1 MIFTSLM
8 LNDEAPRLGQGMAEY
23 FLTRSP
29 FARPAL
35 RKLGH
40 LTGLPEHGEQ
50 LLNDERLVVVFP
62 EGARGAGKLYKDRYK
77 LVRFGTGFMRL
88 ALKTGAPVIPCAFI
102 GGEESFPQLFHIKWL
117 AKLVNGPFVPVAPQL
132 IFFPLPVAC
141 QVYYGPPMHFEGDGS
156 EPDHV
161 IQQYVEEVRHSMER
175 LISRG
180 LDARPRAFMFERMP
194 DRGEGTQAMKILI
207 TGISGTLARG
217 VAYRLVRRGYQ
228 VVGIDRR
235 PWPDVPEGVEMHQ
248 ADIRKRPAEDV
259 FRISRPDALIH
270 MATVTHF
277 TTDTEERYRINLG
290 GTRKLF
296 EYCHEYGV
304 KQAVFVGRH
313 TVYGATPDSPLYHTE
328 DEPPLA
334 GAAFKELADLVAADL
349 YAGSALWRWPELNT
363 AVLRL
368 CYFLG
373 PSRGGTLA
381 ELPLEEPRS
390 DGDRLRSSLP
400 TDARVG
406 RRRSDHL
413 GGRETAAR
421 RVQRGGPST
430 GASVDRLFGH
440 RQASGADPRTALPS
454 VLGRFGFPYLP
465 DDAVAHVKYPIVI
478 DNKAFVEATGFEPR
492 YSAKQTMEGFRWN

>member
-1 MIFTSLM
+1 
-8 LNDEAPRLGQGMAEY
+8 
-23 FLTRSP
+23 
-29 FARPAL
+29 
-35 RKLGH
+35 
-40 LTGLPEHGEQ
+40 
-50 LLNDERLVVVFP
+50 
-62 EGARGAGKLYKDRYK
+62 
-77 LVRFGTGFMRL
+77 
-88 ALKTGAPVIPCAFI
+88 
-102 GGEESFPQLFHIKWL
+102 
-117 AKLVNGPFVPVAPQL
+117 
-132 IFFPLPVAC
+132 
-141 QVYYGPPMHFEGDGS
+141 
-156 EPDHV
+156 
-161 IQQYVEEVRHSMER
+161 
-175 LISRG
+175 
-180 LDARPRAFMFERMP
+180 
-194 DRGEGTQAMKILI
+194 MKILI

-217 VAYRLVRRGYQ
+217 VAYRLTRRGHQ

-248 ADIRKRPAEDV
+248 VDIRKRPAEDV

-334 GAAFKELADLVAADL
+334 GASFKELADLVAADL

-381 ELPLEEPRS
+381 GFLSKSRVPLVLGFDPLYQLMHEWDAEEAIT
-390 DGDRLRSSLP
+390 LTVEKQLY
-400 TDARVG
+400 
-406 RRRSDHL
+406 
-413 GGRETAAR
+413 
-421 RVQRGGPST
+421 ST
-430 GASVDRLFGH
+430 
-440 RQASGADPRTALPS
+440 

-465 DDAVAHVKYPIVI
+465 DDAIVHVKYPIVI

>member
-1 MIFTSLM
+1 
-8 LNDEAPRLGQGMAEY
+8 
-23 FLTRSP
+23 
-29 FARPAL
+29 
-35 RKLGH
+35 
-40 LTGLPEHGEQ
+40 
-50 LLNDERLVVVFP
+50 
-62 EGARGAGKLYKDRYK
+62 
-77 LVRFGTGFMRL
+77 
-88 ALKTGAPVIPCAFI
+88 
-102 GGEESFPQLFHIKWL
+102 
-117 AKLVNGPFVPVAPQL
+117 
-132 IFFPLPVAC
+132 
-141 QVYYGPPMHFEGDGS
+141 
-156 EPDHV
+156 
-161 IQQYVEEVRHSMER
+161 
-175 LISRG
+175 
-180 LDARPRAFMFERMP
+180 
-194 DRGEGTQAMKILI
+194 MKILI

-217 VAYRLVRRGYQ
+217 VAYRLVRRGYE

-277 TTDTEERYRINLG
+277 TTSTEERYRINLG

-381 ELPLEEPRS
+381 GFLSKSRVPMVLGFDPLYQLMHEWDAEEAITLAVEKQLRGVFNVAGPR
-390 DGDRLRSSLP
+390 
-400 TDARVG
+400 
-406 RRRSDHL
+406 
-413 GGRETAAR
+413 
-421 RVQRGGPST
+421 T
-430 GASVDRLFGH
+430 GASVRRLFRH
-440 RQASGADPRTALPS
+440 RQAGSADPRAALLERPRPLRLS
-454 VLGRFGFPYLP
+454 VPPRRRSRPREVPHRHRQQGVRRSHGLRTPLQRQA
-465 DDAVAHVKYPIVI
+465 DDGGLQ
-478 DNKAFVEATGFEPR
+478 VELRLSLASTSR
-492 YSAKQTMEGFRWN
+492 AD

>member
-1 MIFTSLM
+1 
-8 LNDEAPRLGQGMAEY
+8 
-23 FLTRSP
+23 
-29 FARPAL
+29 
-35 RKLGH
+35 
-40 LTGLPEHGEQ
+40 
-50 LLNDERLVVVFP
+50 
-62 EGARGAGKLYKDRYK
+62 
-77 LVRFGTGFMRL
+77 
-88 ALKTGAPVIPCAFI
+88 
-102 GGEESFPQLFHIKWL
+102 
-117 AKLVNGPFVPVAPQL
+117 
-132 IFFPLPVAC
+132 
-141 QVYYGPPMHFEGDGS
+141 
-156 EPDHV
+156 
-161 IQQYVEEVRHSMER
+161 
-175 LISRG
+175 
-180 LDARPRAFMFERMP
+180 
-194 DRGEGTQAMKILI
+194 MKILI

-217 VAYRLVRRGYQ
+217 VAYRLVRRGHE
-228 VVGIDRR
+228 VIGIDRR

-248 ADIRKRPAEDV
+248 VDIRKRPAEDV

-349 YAGSALWRWPELNT
+349 YAGSALWRLPELNT

-373 PSRGGTLA
+373 PSHGGTLA
-381 ELPLEEPRS
+381 GFLSKNRVPLVLGFDPLYQLMHEWDAEEAITLAVEKQ
-390 DGDRLRSSLP
+390 LRGVFNVAGPSPVPL
-400 TDARVG
+400 TTVCEATG
-406 RRRSDHL
+406 RRAVPIPEPL
-413 GGRETAAR
+413 YPA
-421 RVQRGGPST
+421 
-430 GASVDRLFGH
+430 
-440 RQASGADPRTALPS
+440 

-465 DDAVAHVKYPIVI
+465 DDAIVHVKYPIVI

>member
-1 MIFTSLM
+1 
-8 LNDEAPRLGQGMAEY
+8 
-23 FLTRSP
+23 
-29 FARPAL
+29 
-35 RKLGH
+35 
-40 LTGLPEHGEQ
+40 
-50 LLNDERLVVVFP
+50 
-62 EGARGAGKLYKDRYK
+62 
-77 LVRFGTGFMRL
+77 
-88 ALKTGAPVIPCAFI
+88 
-102 GGEESFPQLFHIKWL
+102 
-117 AKLVNGPFVPVAPQL
+117 
-132 IFFPLPVAC
+132 
-141 QVYYGPPMHFEGDGS
+141 
-156 EPDHV
+156 
-161 IQQYVEEVRHSMER
+161 
-175 LISRG
+175 
-180 LDARPRAFMFERMP
+180 
-194 DRGEGTQAMKILI
+194 MKILI

-217 VAYRLVRRGYQ
+217 VAYRLVRRGHQ

-259 FRISRPDALIH
+259 FRLSQPDALIH

-277 TTDTEERYRINLG
+277 TTSTEERYRINLG

-381 ELPLEEPRS
+381 GFLSKSRVPMVRTDANPDRHVAQLQAAQRMHAQRVFDLKPLHRFADDALSLFHPEALVGLVLQLLHVATIVVIAYPTLETDIATAGLIAQRRHVVARRHRAANETKRAHPPATGGMNTTESPSARPVCQS
-390 DGDRLRSSLP
+390 PNSSL
-400 TDARVG
+400 
-406 RRRSDHL
+406 
-413 GGRETAAR
+413 TATLSWPMAGNSWR
-421 RVQRGGPST
+421 PS
-430 GASVDRLFGH
+430 S
-440 RQASGADPRTALPS
+440 
-454 VLGRFGFPYLP
+454 
-465 DDAVAHVKYPIVI
+465 
-478 DNKAFVEATGFEPR
+478 
-492 YSAKQTMEGFRWN
+492 SA

>member
-1 MIFTSLM
+1 
-8 LNDEAPRLGQGMAEY
+8 
-23 FLTRSP
+23 
-29 FARPAL
+29 
-35 RKLGH
+35 
-40 LTGLPEHGEQ
+40 
-50 LLNDERLVVVFP
+50 
-62 EGARGAGKLYKDRYK
+62 
-77 LVRFGTGFMRL
+77 
-88 ALKTGAPVIPCAFI
+88 
-102 GGEESFPQLFHIKWL
+102 
-117 AKLVNGPFVPVAPQL
+117 
-132 IFFPLPVAC
+132 
-141 QVYYGPPMHFEGDGS
+141 
-156 EPDHV
+156 
-161 IQQYVEEVRHSMER
+161 
-175 LISRG
+175 
-180 LDARPRAFMFERMP
+180 
-194 DRGEGTQAMKILI
+194 MKILI

-217 VAYRLVRRGYQ
+217 VAYRLTRRGYK
-228 VVGIDRR
+228 VIGIDRR

-277 TTDTEERYRINLG
+277 NTDTEERYRINLG

-334 GAAFKELADLVAADL
+334 GAAFKQLADLVAADL

-381 ELPLEEPRS
+381 SFLSKKRVPLVLGFDPLYQLMHEWDAEEAITLAVEKQ
-390 DGDRLRSSLP
+390 LRGVFNV
-400 TDARVG
+400 A
-406 RRRSDHL
+406 
-413 GGRETAAR
+413 
-421 RVQRGGPST
+421 GPAPVPLST
-430 GASVDRLFGH
+430 VCEATGKRAIPIPEPLYS
-440 RQASGADPRTALPS
+440 S

-465 DDAVAHVKYPIVI
+465 DDAIAHVKYPIVI
-478 DNKAFVEATGFEPR
+478 DNTAFVEATGFEPR